1 MIFGNYDPRD
11 RFGPGRQSEPAPAQ
25 ERRSAVVQPPKLPF
39 ETLDSVLAVL
49 KVLAIIV
56 GSIVVVV
63 ALADESPVSFAV
75 AGAMF
80 GSAIT
85 CAIGQVLIFIAQ
97 RVDRLAELREL
108 AK

>member
-11 RFGPGRQSEPAPAQ
+11 RFGAGRQSEPAPTQ
-25 ERRSAVVQPPKLPF
+25 ERRAAVVRPPKPPF

-49 KVLAIIV
+49 RVLAIII
-56 GSIVVVV
+56 GLIAVVV
-63 ALADESPVSFAV
+63 ALADDSPVSFAV

-80 GSAIT
+80 GSAVT